1 MAQFI
6 RIATR
11 KARSLLHIIIGI
23 PVPVEVQLIKAEISS
38 GAGQAFDS
46 RRMACNYDRS
56 QVPLNYSSDLWLL
69 PLSWLVSDEKPCP
82 LKYKHPYTISY

>member
-23 PVPVEVQLIKAEISS
+23 PAPVEVQLIKAEISS

-56 QVPLNYSSDLWLL
+56 QVPLNYTASASGT
-69 PLSWLVSDEKPCP
+69 
-82 LKYKHPYTISY
+82 YSYREETLAFTSQIG